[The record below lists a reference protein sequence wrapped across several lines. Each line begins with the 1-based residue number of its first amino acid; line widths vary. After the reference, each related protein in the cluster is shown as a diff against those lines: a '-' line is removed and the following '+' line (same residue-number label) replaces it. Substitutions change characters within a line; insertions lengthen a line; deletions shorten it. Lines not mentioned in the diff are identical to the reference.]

1 MKHWSRVV
9 RHAWLITQRAVCIL
23 FLQVIA
29 PALLH
34 RGISVGRGP
43 VELGPWLFM
52 SATLNV
58 LVPGFRRYFRSA
70 GTGARH
76 YTHDIFQIIVIWL
89 VFRFVWMPLNR
100 LIDYVV
106 FYFQLP
112 CYSDDP
118 FLSAWSLYFA
128 CVCYLGSLY
137 YADLVGK
144 YWVIED
150 TRMYSEA
157 SPDVYYL
164 PIHKDSVKLLLAGLQ
179 EHIPKGEHRP
189 KNASMSRS
197 SSQTTRQVGRTTGH
211 CGNKPLFSSTP
222 PHSMLSILNSTDYTR
237 FSSNIWH
244 AICQT

>member
-43 VELGPWLFM
+43 VELGPWLYM
-52 SATLNV
+52 ASTLNV
-58 LVPGFRRYFRSA
+58 LIPGFRRYFRYA

-76 YTHDIFQIIVIWL
+76 YTHDIFQIVIIWL
-89 VFRFVWMPLNR
+89 VFRFVWLPLNR
-100 LIDYVV
+100 LLDYAV

-112 CYSDDP
+112 CYTDEP
-118 FLSAWSLYFA
+118 FLNTWSLYAA
-128 CVCYLGSLY
+128 CICYLASLY
-137 YADLVGK
+137 YGDMVGR
-144 YWVIED
+144 YWSFD
-150 TRMYSEA
+150 DAKNYSDA

-179 EHIPKGEHRP
+179 EHLPKSKTENRPGVRKCRSAVHRQRQR
-189 KNASMSRS
+189 STSRC
-197 SSQTTRQVGRTTGH
+197 RKCR
-211 CGNKPLFSSTP
+211 
-222 PHSMLSILNSTDYTR
+222 
-237 FSSNIWH
+237 
-244 AICQT
+244 A